1 MSTRPPTPP
10 HRFADGTRL
19 AAGCLLFA
27 VVAVGTAAPSR
38 ALPPAGR
45 SPIVVISIDT
55 LRSDRLP
62 VYGYDKVQTPAIDAL
77 AKDGVLFE
85 HAFSQIPLTLPSHLS
100 MFSGLL
106 PAAHGVRDNSGYHF
120 DASRHP
126 WTPETLRAGGYRTAG
141 FASTFVLRP
150 ETGIAAGFE
159 SYDADIDLG
168 TSSDLSGA
176 QRPGRIAVGKAIEWL
191 RTRGSDPFFL
201 FVHLYEPHAP
211 YQPEPPFASRYADA
225 YDGEI
230 ATADALVGELL
241 AELKRLGLYGRSLV
255 LLLSDHGE
263 GLGDHGEDEHGML
276 LYRETL
282 QVPMILKLPGG
293 ARAGQRVSTPA
304 QTIDVA
310 PTLLAAAGLPADP
323 RLEGVALQELSAAAA
338 VDRPLVAESNYAR
351 LHYGWSELIS
361 VIEYPFQLID
371 GPDPELY
378 DLAADPGATRN
389 LRDTERRRFHALREI
404 AKQNAVAPDT
414 PTAEDTETARRLA
427 ALGYL
432 GGVAKTAGPP
442 VDPKS
447 KLELL
452 SRFRAAR
459 AEIQNGLPQQAVP
472 TLEQL
477 VQAAPGMI
485 DGWLQLGDARRLLG
499 DLEGSLFAYKQAMTL
514 SSGADRAA
522 LGAAGVLRDLGRL
535 GEAQQHAE
543 LALAGAAH
551 AAYRVLAEIA
561 LADRDPAA
569 AQAAAQGAIDNG
581 AELGGR
587 ILLARALIA
596 SKQPERA
603 LAELDRAEQR
613 KAALGAGSNDFLGLY
628 SARGDAMLTLGRRS
642 EAFDAYRLEVE
653 EFPESELGY
662 MSLAILLRIEGRLE
676 EAVRVLEMMVA
687 RNPERP
693 NAYYAAAATMLKLGA
708 SEPGARVL
716 RLGLARFPDNAKL
729 RSLAAGRG

>member
-1 MSTRPPTPP
+1 M
-10 HRFADGTRL
+10 
-19 AAGCLLFA
+19 
-27 VVAVGTAAPSR
+27 
-38 ALPPAGR
+38 
-45 SPIVVISIDT
+45 
-55 LRSDRLP
+55 
-62 VYGYDKVQTPAIDAL
+62 
-77 AKDGVLFE
+77 
-85 HAFSQIPLTLPSHLS
+85 
-100 MFSGLL
+100 
-106 PAAHGVRDNSGYHF
+106 
-120 DASRHP
+120 
-126 WTPETLRAGGYRTAG
+126 
-141 FASTFVLRP
+141 
-150 ETGIAAGFE
+150 
-159 SYDADIDLG
+159 
-168 TSSDLSGA
+168 
-176 QRPGRIAVGKAIEWL
+176 GKAIEWL

-485 DGWLQLGDARRLLG
+485 RRLARARGRPPPARRPRRLAFRL
-499 DLEGSLFAYKQAMTL
+499 QASDDVVIGRRPRRARRGGCSARPRPARRSAAARRARARRRGACGVP
-514 SSGADRAA
+514 SSRRDRARRPRPGRRA
-522 LGAAGVLRDLGRL
+522 GRGTRRHRQRRGA
-535 GEAQQHAE
+535 
-543 LALAGAAH
+543 
-551 AAYRVLAEIA
+551 
-561 LADRDPAA
+561 
-569 AQAAAQGAIDNG
+569 
-581 AELGGR
+581 GGR

-628 SARGDAMLTLGRRS
+628 SARGDAMLTLSAAAARHSTPTGSRS
-642 EAFDAYRLEVE
+642 RNSRNPSSATSSF
-653 EFPESELGY
+653 
-662 MSLAILLRIEGRLE
+662 AILLRIEGRLE

-708 SEPGARVL
+708 ASEPGARVL

>member
-1 MSTRPPTPP
+1 M
-10 HRFADGTRL
+10 
-19 AAGCLLFA
+19 
-27 VVAVGTAAPSR
+27 
-38 ALPPAGR
+38 
-45 SPIVVISIDT
+45 
-55 LRSDRLP
+55 
-62 VYGYDKVQTPAIDAL
+62 
-77 AKDGVLFE
+77 
-85 HAFSQIPLTLPSHLS
+85 
-100 MFSGLL
+100 
-106 PAAHGVRDNSGYHF
+106 
-120 DASRHP
+120 
-126 WTPETLRAGGYRTAG
+126 
-141 FASTFVLRP
+141 
-150 ETGIAAGFE
+150 
-159 SYDADIDLG
+159 
-168 TSSDLSGA
+168 
-176 QRPGRIAVGKAIEWL
+176 
-191 RTRGSDPFFL
+191 
-201 FVHLYEPHAP
+201 
-211 YQPEPPFASRYADA
+211 
-225 YDGEI
+225 
-230 ATADALVGELL
+230 
-241 AELKRLGLYGRSLV
+241 

-653 EFPESELGY
+653 EFPGIRARLHEPRHPAADRGP
-662 MSLAILLRIEGRLE
+662 ARGGGARARNDGRPQPRAAQRLLRGRGDDAEARRQRAGRARTPSRTRPLSRQRQAPLVGRGQRLIHRITPVVPIRTNLQIEGP
-676 EAVRVLEMMVA
+676 A
-687 RNPERP
+687 P
-693 NAYYAAAATMLKLGA
+693 
-708 SEPGARVL
+708 SL
-716 RLGLARFPDNAKL
+716 R
-729 RSLAAGRG
+729 